1 MDRQTNRWTDR
12 QTDSQTDGQTARQ
25 CNRADKQ
32 EDCLVPQSLASPLT
46 LLLPHWR
53 VVESLRTEREEG
65 QRKGHRVG
73 SRGHRGHIGGGV
85 NTKDGFWKKGKNMQL
100 LNTGRAAI
108 DSSYGAW
115 PTRAYSREGGRM
127 GKEHKMREW
136 REKQRE
142 REEVRE
148 GGERVGIVELT

>member
-1 MDRQTNRWTDR
+1 
-12 QTDSQTDGQTARQ
+12 
-25 CNRADKQ
+25 
-32 EDCLVPQSLASPLT
+32 
-46 LLLPHWR
+46 
-53 VVESLRTEREEG
+53 
-65 QRKGHRVG
+65 
-73 SRGHRGHIGGGV
+73 
-85 NTKDGFWKKGKNMQL
+85 MQL

-142 REEVRE
+142 RER
-148 GGERVGIVELT
+148 R